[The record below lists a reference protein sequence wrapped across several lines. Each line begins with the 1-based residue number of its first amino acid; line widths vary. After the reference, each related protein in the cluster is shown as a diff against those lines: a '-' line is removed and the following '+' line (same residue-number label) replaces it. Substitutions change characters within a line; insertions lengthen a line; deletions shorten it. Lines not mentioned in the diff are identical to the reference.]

1 MAKLKEDLKRY
12 SELIVSGFAED
23 RMNLDYS
30 IRSLIDID
38 RFFNE
43 NSINGRA
50 VRGGRLS
57 RNLGVVLFSIGAYVG
72 NCIVKNVKGAKWV
85 TDDKDK
91 SGEINVSVQFPDG
104 SIIWPV
110 QKVMKRFKNGSE
122 DSIYVYG
129 FQLTKDYVKEEFD
142 IKYWDLK
149 EAKKSKW
156 KFW

>member
-1 MAKLKEDLKRY
+1 MATLKEDLQKY
-12 SELIVSGFAED
+12 SEMIVSGFAED

-43 NSINGRA
+43 NSINGKA

-85 TDDKDK
+85 TDDNDR
-91 SGEINVSVQFPDG
+91 SGEMNVSVQFPDG

-129 FQLTKDYVKEEFD
+129 YQLTKDYIKEEFD
-142 IKYWDLK
+142 SKYWDLK
-149 EAKKSKW
+149 ETKKSKW

>member
-1 MAKLKEDLKRY
+1 MAALKEDLKKY

-23 RMNLDYS
+23 QMNLDYS

-43 NSINGRA
+43 NSINGKPM
-50 VRGGRLS
+50 RGGRLS

-72 NCIVKNVKGAKWV
+72 NSIIKNVEGARWV
-85 TDDKDK
+85 ADDNDR
-91 SGEINVSVQFPDG
+91 SGEINVSVEFPNG

-110 QKVMKRFKNGSE
+110 QKVMKRLKNGSE

-129 FQLTKDYVKEEFD
+129 YQLTKDYIKEEFD
-142 IKYWDLK
+142 DKYWDLK
-149 EAKKSKW
+149 ETKKSRW